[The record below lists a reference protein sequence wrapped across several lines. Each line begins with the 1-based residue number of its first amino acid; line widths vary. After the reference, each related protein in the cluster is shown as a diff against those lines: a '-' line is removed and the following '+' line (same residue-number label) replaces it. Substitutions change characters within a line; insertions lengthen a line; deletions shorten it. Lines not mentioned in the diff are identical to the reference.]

1 MEKAMNDQMRQRM
14 SAKTPTLEQLRERE
28 NRLQELQIK
37 KAEGIANAER
47 DAPIRARFH
56 DWLESAGFRR
66 FNTPPLGASYPS
78 SHVETLWEAYVDA
91 TLRERE
97 GQK

>member
-1 MEKAMNDQMRQRM
+1 MNDRMRQRM
-14 SAKTPTLEQLRERE
+14 SAKTLTPEQLQERE
-28 NRLQELQIK
+28 NRRQELQIK
-37 KAEGIANAER
+37 KAEAFANAER

-66 FNTPPLGASYPS
+66 FDTPALGYSYPS
-78 SHVETLWEAYVDA
+78 SHVEALWEAYVDA